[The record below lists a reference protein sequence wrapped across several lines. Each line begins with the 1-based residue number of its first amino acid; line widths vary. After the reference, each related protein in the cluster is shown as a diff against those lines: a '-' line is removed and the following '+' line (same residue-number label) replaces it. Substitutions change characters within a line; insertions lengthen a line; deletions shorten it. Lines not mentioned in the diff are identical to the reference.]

1 MTAELFL
8 FDLDG
13 TLSDSRPGLLLAQKA
28 AFTALEIETNADPSI
43 FLGAPLPATFRQLS
57 PGIDEIGIAYGMK
70 KFREAYETFGLHNC
84 PLYPGAED
92 LLAGLKAA
100 GKSVWLATSKPRI
113 YAGQILQHLGV
124 AQYFDGLAAAGLDE
138 KDTKT
143 TLIAAALKQ
152 SGIHASAAVMLGD
165 RAFDI
170 IGALE
175 NGVKP
180 VGALWGYGNR
190 EELAEAGCT
199 DFATDIADFTAR
211 FV

>member
-1 MTAELFL
+1 MIQAYL

-28 AFTALEIETNADPSI
+28 AFTALEIETDADPQI
-43 FLGAPLPATFRQLS
+43 FLGAPLPAIFRQLS

-70 KFREAYETFGLHNC
+70 KFREAYEAFGLHNC
-84 PLYPGAED
+84 PLYPGAKD
-92 LLAGLKAA
+92 LLTDLKSA
-100 GKSVWLATSKPRI
+100 GKTIWLATSKPRI
-113 YAGQILQHLGV
+113 YAGQILQHLDV
-124 AQYFDGLAAAGLDE
+124 AQCFDGIAAAGLDE

-152 SGIHASAAVMLGD
+152 SGVHASAAVMLGD

-180 VGALWGYGNR
+180 VGALWGYGSR

-199 DFATDIADFTAR
+199 DFADSIADFTAR
-211 FV
+211 FI